1 MALFSTQRGKTM
13 FICSTCIPNKHL
25 TKVVDTDGMEG
36 HCSNCKHQKP
46 KVFAMEQLA
55 ALVAPIIQQHFW
67 TSDDIYR
74 PAREEQEA
82 EAPTVFDLGEI
93 VMGMMNSDIDFR
105 DQLVDAIVAG
115 EDCDIRHGEVPFFEH
130 GGAYQQIPDEKP
142 VDYFTPRWNYIVEE
156 LKYNRRFFSES
167 VREFF
172 DGIFGGVED
181 IFAVETSPIHI
192 RKVVR
197 TEPEGFTVYRGR
209 IIDSS
214 ETAKVQSDP
223 FKEVGPTPK
232 EKARSGR
239 MSPEGVVALY
249 CATEKETAIAELRPA
264 IGQTSA
270 VIALRFSKEL
280 RLLDFRRLESA
291 LDDGW
296 SSYFDPKYKQSS
308 DARNFLRKLHY
319 LISQPVMPGK
329 EADYLITQTMA
340 EYLAHVY
347 EPGFDGIVFGSSQFK
362 KGTNIVLFAKHDPF
376 LDSRDFPVGYIPG
389 TLSFHRTEKVAYT
402 HREISRD
409 VQASLWA
416 DE

>member
-1 MALFSTQRGKTM
+1 M
-13 FICSTCIPNKHL
+13 FICSTCIPNKNL
-25 TKVVDTDGMEG
+25 SKVVDTEGSEG
-36 HCSNCKHQKP
+36 HCSNCKRRKSR
-46 KVFAMEQLA
+46 VFEIERLA
-55 ALVAPIIQQHFW
+55 ALIAPVIKQHFW
-67 TSDDIYR
+67 ASDGR
-74 PAREEQEA
+74 PPREEQDD
-82 EAPTVFDLGEI
+82 EAPTAFDLGEI
-93 VMGMMNSDIDFR
+93 VMGMMNFDIDFR
-105 DQLVDAIVAG
+105 DDLVDAIVEG
-115 EDCDIRHGEVPFFEH
+115 EDCDIRNGEIPFFEH
-130 GGAYQQIPDEKP
+130 GGAYAQIPEEEP

-172 DGIFGGVED
+172 DGIFSGVDD
-181 IFAVETSPIHI
+181 IMAVETSPINI

-197 TEPEGFTVYRGR
+197 NEPEGFTVYRGR

-214 ETAKVQSDP
+214 EIAKVQSNP

-232 EKARSGR
+232 EKAKAGR
-239 MSPEGVVALY
+239 MSAEGVVALY

-270 VIALRFSKEL
+270 VIALRFSREL
-280 RLLDFRRLESA
+280 RLLDFKRLESA

-296 SSYFDPKYKQSS
+296 SSYFDPKYKEKS
-308 DARNFLRKLHY
+308 DARDFLRKLHY

-347 EPGFDGIVFGSSQFK
+347 ESGFDGIVFGSSQLK
-362 KGTNIVLFAKHDPF
+362 KGTNIVLFARHDPL
-376 LDSRDFPVGYIPG
+376 LDSREFPVDYVPG
-389 TLSFHRTEKVAYT
+389 TLSFHRTEKVSYT
-402 HREISRD
+402 HREIARD
-409 VQASLWA
+409 VQGSLWE

>member
-1 MALFSTQRGKTM
+1 M
-13 FICSTCIPNKHL
+13 FICSTCIPNKYL
-25 TKVVDTDGMEG
+25 SKIVDADGSEG
-36 HCSNCKHQKP
+36 HCLNCKGQKP
-46 KVFAMEQLA
+46 KVFEMKQLA
-55 ALVAPIIQQHFW
+55 ALITPVIRQHFW

-74 PAREEQEA
+74 LTREDWDA

-93 VMGMMNSDIDFR
+93 VMGMMNADIDFR
-105 DQLVDAIVAG
+105 DELVAAIVEG
-115 EDCDIRHGEVPFFEH
+115 EDCDIRNGEVPFFEH
-130 GGAYQQIPDEKP
+130 GGAYKQIPDEKP
-142 VDYFTPRWNYIVEE
+142 VDYFTPRWSYIVEE
-156 LKYNRRFFSES
+156 LKHNRRFFSES

-172 DGIFGGVED
+172 DGIFSGVED
-181 IFAVETSPIHI
+181 IIAVETSPINI

-197 TEPEGFTVYRGR
+197 NEPEGFTVYRGR

-214 ETAKVQSDP
+214 EIAKVQGNP

-232 EKARSGR
+232 EKARAGR

-249 CATEKETAIAELRPA
+249 CATAKETAIAELRPA

-296 SSYFDPKYKQSS
+296 SAYFDPKYKENS
-308 DARNFLRKLHY
+308 DARDFLRKLHY

-340 EYLAHVY
+340 EYLAHVH
-347 EPGFDGIVFGSSQFK
+347 EPGFDGIIFSSSQCR
-362 KGTNIVLFAKHDPF
+362 KGKNVVLFAKNDPL
-376 LDSRDFPVGYIPG
+376 LDSREFAVDYITG
-389 TLSFHRTEKVAYT
+389 SLSFHRTEEVAYT
-402 HREISRD
+402 HREFIREL
-409 VQASLWA
+409 QASLW
-416 DE
+416 EGG

>member
-1 MALFSTQRGKTM
+1 MSMCTD
-13 FICSTCIPNKHL
+13 CSKNRYLREIIRSE
-25 TKVVDTDGMEG
+25 GSEG
-36 HCSNCKHQKP
+36 HCSTCNTIRSR
-46 KVFAMEQLA
+46 VFNTGQLA
-55 ALVAPIIQQHFW
+55 ALLAPVIRKHFW
-67 TSDDIYR
+67 TSEDIYR
-74 PAREEQEA
+74 PSQDGHAS
-82 EAPTVFDLGEI
+82 EAPSVFELGEI
-93 VMGMMNSDIDFR
+93 VMGILQDDIDFR
-105 DQLVDAIVAG
+105 DELVDAIVEEDECDVRRG
-115 EDCDIRHGEVPFFEH
+115 EIPFFEH
-130 GGAYQQIPDEKP
+130 GGAYAQIPDEEP
-142 VDYFTPRWNYIVEE
+142 VDYFTPRWKYIVEE
-156 LKYNRRFFSES
+156 VKYNRRFFSEAI
-167 VREFF
+167 REFF
-172 DGIFGGVED
+172 DGIFSGVED
-181 IFAVETSPIHI
+181 IISVETSPISI

-197 TEPEGFTVYRGR
+197 NEPEGFTVYRAR

-214 ETAKVQSDP
+214 EIVKVQADA

-280 RLLDFRRLESA
+280 RLLDFGRLESA
-291 LDDGW
+291 LGDGW
-296 SSYFDPKYKQSS
+296 SAYFDPKYKQSS

-362 KGTNIVLFAKHDPF
+362 KGTNIVLFAKNDPF
-376 LDSRDFPVGYIPG
+376 LDSRDFSVDYVPG

>member
-1 MALFSTQRGKTM
+1 M
-13 FICSTCIPNKHL
+13 FVCSACIPNKHL
-25 TKVVDTDGMEG
+25 RRLVDTEG
-36 HCSNCKHQKP
+36 AEALCSICKRQKP
-46 KVFAMEQLA
+46 KVFDIERLA
-55 ALVAPIIQQHFW
+55 AVIAPVIQQHFW

-74 PAREEQEA
+74 HTGEEQEA

-93 VMGMMNSDIDFR
+93 VMGIMESDFDFR
-105 DQLVDAIVAG
+105 DELVDAIVDG
-115 EDCDIRHGEVPFFEH
+115 EDCDIRNGEVPFFEH
-130 GGAYQQIPDEKP
+130 GGAYKQIPDEEP
-142 VDYFTPRWNYIVEE
+142 PYDLTPQWHQIVEE

-172 DGIFGGVED
+172 DGIFSGVDD
-181 IFAVETSPIHI
+181 ITAVEISPLRF

-197 TEPEGFTVYRGR
+197 NEPEGFTVFRGR

-214 ETAKVQSDP
+214 EIAKVQSNP

-232 EKARSGR
+232 EKARAGR

-280 RLLDFRRLESA
+280 RLLDFKRLESA

-296 SSYFDPKYKQSS
+296 SAYFDPKYKQNS
-308 DARNFLRKLHY
+308 DARDFLRKLHY

-362 KGTNIVLFAKHDPF
+362 KGTNIVLFARHDPL
-376 LDSRDFPVGYIPG
+376 LDSREFPVDYVPG
-389 TLSFHRTEKVAYT
+389 TLSFHRTEQVAYT
-402 HREISRD
+402 HREIGRD
-409 VQASLWA
+409 VQASLW
-416 DE
+416 EHE